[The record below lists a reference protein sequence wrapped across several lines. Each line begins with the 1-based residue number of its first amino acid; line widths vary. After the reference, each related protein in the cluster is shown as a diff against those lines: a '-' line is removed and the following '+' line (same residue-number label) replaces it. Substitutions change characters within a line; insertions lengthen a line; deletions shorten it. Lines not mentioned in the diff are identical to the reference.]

1 MVNIPVDELRGRLD
15 ELPRDREI
23 LVTCRLGQRA
33 YYATQILVQN
43 GFTVRTVAGGML
55 AHEIFATLQTTD
67 DDGCA
72 RWLRR
77 RRRRP
82 PQLAF
87 RCVTRANRDM
97 ASYHPATLRKHAQA
111 R

>member
-43 GFTVRTVAGGML
+43 GFTPRTVAGGML

-67 DDGCA
+67 YDGCV

-77 RRRRP
+77 RRCRP

-87 RCVTRANRDM
+87 RCERVSTVRECVTIG
-97 ASYHPATLRKHAQA
+97 
-111 R
+111 